1 MGSGRKGRGEGL
13 GGKEGRR
20 TAVRMLKTLIKNI
33 KWMVNLKFVKIWAQR
48 LFFLHNIHLAEEVW
62 PEGRPAAVRFSSLF
76 IRQISEYAR
85 NRL

>member
-33 KWMVNLKFVKIWAQR
+33 KWMGNLKFVKICQK
-48 LFFLHNIHLAEEVW
+48 LG
-62 PEGRPAAVRFSSLF
+62 PKAVLSL
-76 IRQISEYAR
+76 
-85 NRL
+85 